1 MSSEP
6 SASAISEIPRLR
18 IEDLSK
24 TFPGQRALDRV
35 SLEIRPGEVR
45 GLLGANGSGKSTLI
59 KVLAGVYAPDSGS
72 GSIQI
77 DGEPLP
83 LPVTQNAVL
92 RSGLRFVHQN
102 LGLIE
107 RRPVVENIA
116 LGRPFRRNRFG
127 LIDWETERREAQ
139 RLMDEFE
146 VKFDVDELVANLTR
160 AEQALTAIMRAFD
173 VTGEEMKMLVLDE
186 PTVGLPNHEVELVLD
201 TVKRVC
207 ERGIAVLF
215 VSHSMDEVMA
225 ACNSVTVL
233 RDGAVTLDCSTVG
246 LSRDQVI
253 EAITGLPPA
262 QADKFPTPP
271 PVLDEGEA
279 ALRVRGLRSLS
290 VKDLD
295 LDVRAGEIVGIAGE
309 LDSGSVEVL
318 PALYGHFPA
327 TAERIEVQGAQVGRL
342 TPRRCR
348 KAGMT
353 YIPADRQAE
362 SALTG
367 LTVRENLVAGD
378 TDVVQVGPLLR
389 LGRERSLAKELVKR
403 YHVNPPIPERNFD
416 QLSGGNQQ
424 KVVLARWM
432 RLKPQVMLLQ
442 EPTQGVDVGARD
454 EIAADILQAAG
465 LGAAVLINTADL
477 AWLVKVCSRVLVM
490 HGGSVVVA
498 LERESVTVDA
508 VKRAIHY
515 QEGAV

>member
-1 MSSEP
+1 VSSTQSTP
-6 SASAISEIPRLR
+6 TQVVPRLR
-18 IEDLSK
+18 VQDLSK
-24 TFPGQRALDRV
+24 TFPGQRALDGV
-35 SLEIRPGEVR
+35 SLDLQPGEVK

-59 KVLAGVYAPDSGS
+59 KILAGVYAPDSSS
-72 GSIQI
+72 GGIEI
-77 DGEPLP
+77 DGEQLP
-83 LPVTQNAVL
+83 LPVTQHAVL

-102 LGLIE
+102 LGLVE

-116 LGRPFRRNRFG
+116 LGRPFLRNRLG
-127 LIDWETERREAQ
+127 LIDWPAERRAAQ

-146 VKFDVDELVANLTR
+146 VKFRFDELVANLTR

-173 VTGEEMKMLVLDE
+173 VTGEEMQILVLDE

-201 TVKRVC
+201 TVRRVC
-207 ERGIAVLF
+207 QRGIAVLF

-225 ACNSVTVL
+225 ACHSVTVL
-233 RDGAVTLDCSTVG
+233 RDGRVTLDSSTNAVT
-246 LSRDQVI
+246 RDQVI

-262 QADKFPTPP
+262 QAARIPAAP
-271 PVLDEGEA
+271 PVIDEGQA

-290 VKDLD
+290 VDSLD

-327 TAERIEVQGAQVGRL
+327 SADRVEVHGAPVGRMS
-342 TPRRCR
+342 PRRCR

-353 YIPADRQAE
+353 YVPADRQAE

-367 LTVRENLVAGD
+367 LTVRENLVGGD
-378 TDVVQVGPLLR
+378 TDAVQSGPLLR
-389 LGRERSLAKELVKR
+389 LARERSLAKELVKR
-403 YHVNPPIPERNFD
+403 YNVRPPLPERNFD

-454 EIAADILQAAG
+454 EIAADILQTAR
-465 LGAAVLINTADL
+465 LGAAILIITADL
-477 AWLVKVCSRVLVM
+477 PWLVKVCSRVLVM
-490 HGGSVVVA
+490 HSGAVVVS
-498 LERESVTVDA
+498 LERESVTVAA

-515 QEGAV
+515 QEDPV